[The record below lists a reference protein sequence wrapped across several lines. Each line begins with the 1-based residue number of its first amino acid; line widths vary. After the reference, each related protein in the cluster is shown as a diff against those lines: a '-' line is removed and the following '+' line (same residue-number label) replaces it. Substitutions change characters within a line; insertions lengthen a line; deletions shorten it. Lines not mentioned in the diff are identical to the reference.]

1 MKIKTSR
8 SEKLGEVGRGRREE
22 GEGDPGR
29 EASMRNGKH
38 SNMNRTRTMQTKE
51 HKIKNRKN
59 H

>member
-8 SEKLGEVGRGRREE
+8 SEKLGEAGRGRWEE

-29 EASMRNGKH
+29 EASVRNGNH
-38 SNMNRTRTMQTKE
+38 SNMNRSRMMQAKE